1 MVTSLEDPP
10 PTLLKSSDS
19 ADTEESGER
28 SGEITD
34 RGSMASLSSM
44 ENIVITMNVKHTL
57 EVIDTLRTSTEPEQL
72 QAGLLRMQELVDDGR
87 WRHLVANM

>member
-19 ADTEESGER
+19 ADTEESGE
-28 SGEITD
+28 ITDRD

-57 EVIDTLRTSTEPEQL
+57 EVIDTLRNSTEPEQL